1 MAHERIAPNQGK
13 MQRPMFIDQCEHT
26 LHQIFTAFVLELPQ
40 IQSSNVPILKCV
52 TSGAAQRTLS
62 RDLNRKRRPPA
73 AQDAPPSLND
83 FARLHLSSK
92 SLASYQRQDSHLLWL
107 DCLRRSKVA
116 CRCERTV
123 VRSQKKRINK
133 VLRSSFLEH
142 HRTRWS
148 SDRLAGNASTK

>member
-1 MAHERIAPNQGK
+1 MAHQRIAPNQGK
-13 MQRPMFIDQCEHT
+13 MQWPMFIDQCEHT

-40 IQSSNVPILKCV
+40 IQPSNVPILKCV

-73 AQDAPPSLND
+73 AQDALPSLND

-92 SLASYQRQDSHLLWL
+92 SLASYQRQDSHPLWL

-116 CRCERTV
+116 MQVRKDCRTQ
-123 VRSQKKRINK
+123 SKK
-133 VLRSSFLEH
+133 E
-142 HRTRWS
+142 
-148 SDRLAGNASTK
+148 D